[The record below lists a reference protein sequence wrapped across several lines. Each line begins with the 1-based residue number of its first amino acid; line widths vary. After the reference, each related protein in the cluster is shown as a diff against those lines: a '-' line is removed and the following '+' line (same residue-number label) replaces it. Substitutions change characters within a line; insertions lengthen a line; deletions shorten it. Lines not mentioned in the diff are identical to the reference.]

1 MTQASMIK
9 RTLWALLLAPSVL
22 LGTLELHPRGETLH
36 TAEAPAEHS
45 YSLSAKHPGQ
55 PAHFEASQEAQRPV
69 CPFCIHQMQTHGAR
83 LRPGPV
89 VPPPAPRLAPAAD
102 LSSAT
107 AGGAHRPS
115 GARGPPSF
123 S

>member
-1 MTQASMIK
+1 MTR
-9 RTLWALLLAPSVL
+9 RTLWALLLAPIVL

-36 TAEAPAEHS
+36 ASETSAEHF
-45 YSLSAKHPGQ
+45 YSLSARHPGQ

-69 CPFCIHQMQTHGAR
+69 CPFCIHQMQTSGAC

-89 VPPPAPRLAPAAD
+89 VSPPAPRLAPASD
-102 LSSAT
+102 LASST
-107 AGGAHRPS
+107 AGGSYRPS